1 MKTDVQFELSKILR
15 SCIDLKKKTL
25 WITKQISLQY
35 LFLAIL
41 TMADPILYSLEQIT
55 NLKRFLTD
63 FISEDSC
70 YRNMTT
76 VYIRRI
82 SERPF

>member
-15 SCIDLKKKTL
+15 SCIDLKKKPL

-41 TMADPILYSLEQIT
+41 TMADPILYSFRT
-55 NLKRFLTD
+55 NYQSQEIPHWF
-63 FISEDSC
+63 
-70 YRNMTT
+70 Y
-76 VYIRRI
+76 
-82 SERPF
+82 

>member
-15 SCIDLKKKTL
+15 SCIDLKKKKTL

-41 TMADPILYSLEQIT
+41 TMADPILYSFRT
-55 NLKRFLTD
+55 NYQSQE
-63 FISEDSC
+63 I
-70 YRNMTT
+70 
-76 VYIRRI
+76 
-82 SERPF
+82 PH